1 MSSPYLPIMPISK
14 VISRISLQRVLVKEL
29 QGIQQIEDRI
39 YSWPHG
45 LEFKGSHFTQPIPG
59 QAAQILG
66 CLHLQHRREML
77 LGWRH
82 VAGSTGEGEAVYG
95 SAGPGDR
102 TRWSGAD
109 SPRKAHQSSVGFYQ
123 RPCIMLFLQYS
134 LAVLSISVASM
145 LPSGPS
151 FDVISCSEKPF
162 NSCHSSFQICLWKF
176 TKTVFSQPLVKTSVI
191 IYTDSHRC
199 RLDEGLHR

>member
-14 VISRISLQRVLVKEL
+14 VISRISLQRVPVKEL

-39 YSWPHG
+39 YSWPHC
-45 LEFKGSHFTQPIPG
+45 LEFEGRHLTEPIPG

-66 CLHLQHRREML
+66 CLHLRHCRDML
-77 LGWRH
+77 LGRLD
-82 VAGSTGEGEAVYG
+82 VAGSTGEGEGLHGLRVQGIALLGEVQI
-95 SAGPGDR
+95 APGKL
-102 TRWSGAD
+102 TNLG
-109 SPRKAHQSSVGFYQ
+109 VGFYQ

-176 TKTVFSQPLVKTSVI
+176 TKTVFSQPLVKTSVN
-191 IYTDSHRC
+191 IYTDSHTW